1 MTSDYDRFIKDFGP
15 LSYSKAVIV
24 RVISHGEKSDEF
36 KFVLCGVLLAI
47 VAVQLDV
54 ALCVLDDGEL
64 GRHIMLLVG
73 DAVRVE
79 ALHDMLDAVGNGYEL
94 LVDNLEVLDF
104 DDGSGRGDQGNL
116 VHVFRLKVFV
126 GSLDEAFG
134 AVFFALHVGAE
145 IHGSFDFLQA
155 QNLDD
160 LEHFVGG
167 DMVDDGAILNG
178 AHGQF
183 FLFFHSFEF
192 KI

>member
-1 MTSDYDRFIKDFGP
+1 M
-15 LSYSKAVIV
+15 
-24 RVISHGEKSDEF
+24 VISHGQTSNEF
-36 KFVLCGVLLAI
+36 QFVLRGVLLAI
-47 VAVQLDV
+47 VAVQFDV
-54 ALCVLDDGEL
+54 AFGVFDDGEF
-64 GRHIMLLVG
+64 GRHVMFLVG

-104 DDGSGRGDQGNL
+104 DDGSGGGNQSNL

-134 AVFFALHVGAE
+134 AVFLALHVGAE
-145 IHGSFDFLQA
+145 IHRRADFLQA
-155 QNLDD
+155 QNFDD

-183 FLFFHSFEF
+183 FFLFHSFEF